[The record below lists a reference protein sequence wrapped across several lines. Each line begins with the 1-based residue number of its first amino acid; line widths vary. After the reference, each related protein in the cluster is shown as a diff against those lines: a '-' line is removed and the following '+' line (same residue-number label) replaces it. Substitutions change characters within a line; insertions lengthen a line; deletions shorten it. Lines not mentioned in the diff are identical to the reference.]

1 MRVCV
6 CAYVLLTRTMCA
18 CLCRVSAPASASAS
32 VLATRQ
38 EEALRKGVDEFGEGN
53 WKKIQEG
60 DSILKNRSAVSI

>member
-1 MRVCV
+1 
-6 CAYVLLTRTMCA
+6 
-18 CLCRVSAPASASAS
+18 